1 MSAWLGA
8 ERLEH
13 AGGNMACRDRT
24 IDLAP
29 SLCLVVATAR
39 FGLLPPHNTGC
50 KKKGD
55 EEEEEDER

>member
-1 MSAWLGA
+1 
-8 ERLEH
+8 
-13 AGGNMACRDRT
+13 MACRDRT

-29 SLCLVVATAR
+29 GLCLVVAAAR

-55 EEEEEDER
+55 DEEEDDER